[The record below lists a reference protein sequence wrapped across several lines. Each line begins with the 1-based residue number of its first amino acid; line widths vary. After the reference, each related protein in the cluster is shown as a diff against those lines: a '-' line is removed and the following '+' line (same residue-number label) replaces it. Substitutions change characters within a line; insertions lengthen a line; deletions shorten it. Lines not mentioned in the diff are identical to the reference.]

1 MLHYAGHAGAIISG
15 GKGGAEE
22 KIAALRAAGVNVTLS
37 PAKIGET
44 ILEVCSWLR
53 IIYYFM
59 LRSIYGVQEMNKK
72 WMFYFSPCYVI
83 SLS

>member
-1 MLHYAGHAGAIISG
+1 MCVGHAGAIIAG

-44 ILEVCSWLR
+44 ILEVHVYN
-53 IIYYFM
+53 IIPA
-59 LRSIYGVQEMNKK
+59 VHTA
-72 WMFYFSPCYVI
+72 PVI
-83 SLS
+83 T